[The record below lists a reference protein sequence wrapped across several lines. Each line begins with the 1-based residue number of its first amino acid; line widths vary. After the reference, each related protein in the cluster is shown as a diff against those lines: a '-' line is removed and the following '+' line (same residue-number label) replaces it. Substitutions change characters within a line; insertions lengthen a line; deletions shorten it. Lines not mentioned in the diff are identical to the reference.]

1 MTATIRVTVVGADGA
16 RTGDVPSGSTVRDVL
31 ATAPAVRSAA
41 ASLGDDWLL
50 SFSDLSAIS
59 VIGEVRIVAVSP
71 PDPPSGAAAAR
82 FATAGLELGLRLNE
96 TVSRTAPATARE
108 FWSQAFRN
116 LRANVWKY
124 FRVPIVALV
133 AAYVVL
139 SCLFYFAERHH
150 QLHVAFG
157 TAWYAVWL
165 FMATIGFHGDSL
177 STWGEVLAVFASTL
191 GIVGLGVLVA
201 LVFYSIQD

>member
-1 MTATIRVTVVGADGA
+1 MTPTILATVVGAEGA
-16 RTGDVPSGSTVRDVL
+16 RTRDVPSGSTVRDVL
-31 ATAPAVRSAA
+31 AAAPAVRPAAA
-41 ASLGDDWLL
+41 ASEADWLL
-50 SFSDLSAIS
+50 SFSDLSAIN
-59 VIGEVRIVAVSP
+59 VVGDVRIVVASP
-71 PDPPSGAAAAR
+71 AEPPSDAATVR
-82 FATAGLELGLRLNE
+82 LATAGLELGLRFNE
-96 TVSRTAPATARE
+96 TVRTAPATARE
-108 FWSQAFRN
+108 FWAQAFRN

-124 FRVPIVALV
+124 FRVPIAALV